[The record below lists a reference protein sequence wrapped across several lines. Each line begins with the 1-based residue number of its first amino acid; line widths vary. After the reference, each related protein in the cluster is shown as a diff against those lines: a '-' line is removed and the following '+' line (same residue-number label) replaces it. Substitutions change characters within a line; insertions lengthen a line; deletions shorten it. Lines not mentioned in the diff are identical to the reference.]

1 MSFEIN
7 RGLFALDTID
17 HHAILGIP
25 LTSASRGIR
34 KRFLRIAPRL
44 HPDTCTAETPAAK
57 EYAKDLMSKLVNPAY
72 ALLSNDGKRAEHEA
86 VLRMLQGRLGDK
98 PDAIA
103 VKSSMAKQLSRE
115 ADLQGAYTRMVE
127 QIAKIQYEDLTKTL
141 AAIATIS
148 ELNMVY
154 LSRSEQAISSPRRT
168 SIPGVPVARPA
179 AKAASPARS
188 ADSSSNSEVS
198 ISSNPTHPGVSF
210 VERALQRATEL
221 VDKGQ
226 FPMAVQELKDALKRD
241 GNNAACHALLGRVYL
256 QQNQATLA
264 KVHLNRALAL
274 EPGHPIATAAKQKLE
289 KLTGSS
295 RSSASG
301 SRSQGSNKS
310 SGGKNNKSDGGGG
323 LFGGLFGGR
332 KK

>member
-25 LTSASRGIR
+25 LNSASRGIR

-44 HPDTCTAETPAAK
+44 HPDTCAAETATEK

-72 ALLSNDGKRAEHEA
+72 ALLSNDGKRGEYEA
-86 VLRMLQGRLGDK
+86 VLRMLQGRLAEK
-98 PDAIA
+98 PNAIA
-103 VKSSMAKQLSRE
+103 LKSSMAQRLGRE
-115 ADLQGAYTRMVE
+115 SNVQAAYVQMVD
-127 QIAKIQYEDLTKTL
+127 QVAKIQYEDLTKTL

-148 ELNMVY
+148 ELNLVY
-154 LSRSEQAISSPRRT
+154 LIRSGSTIKTPSRPAPAAARPSSP
-168 SIPGVPVARPA
+168 
-179 AKAASPARS
+179 SPARS
-188 ADSSSNSEVS
+188 ASPGAEPTNPPTSPG
-198 ISSNPTHPGVSF
+198 ISF
-210 VERALQRATEL
+210 IERALQRATEL
-221 VDKGQ
+221 VNKGQ
-226 FPMAVQELKDALKRD
+226 FSMAVQELKDALKRD

-256 QQNQATLA
+256 QQNQTTLA

-274 EPGHPIATAAKQKLE
+274 EPGHPIAIAAKQKLD
-289 KLTGSS
+289 KLAGTSS
-295 RSSASG
+295 STSNRSQNTRQSG
-301 SRSQGSNKS
+301 SKS
-310 SGGKNNKSDGGGG
+310 KGKSDGGG